1 MHNFGEQMRCIM
13 GPGRMLSFWG
23 FAFNPYSVKT
33 GLQMKIHT
41 NECEQLD
48 SFVF

>member
-1 MHNFGEQMRCIM
+1 MHYGTWAYVV
-13 GPGRMLSFWG
+13 LLG

-41 NECEQLD
+41 NECEQLA